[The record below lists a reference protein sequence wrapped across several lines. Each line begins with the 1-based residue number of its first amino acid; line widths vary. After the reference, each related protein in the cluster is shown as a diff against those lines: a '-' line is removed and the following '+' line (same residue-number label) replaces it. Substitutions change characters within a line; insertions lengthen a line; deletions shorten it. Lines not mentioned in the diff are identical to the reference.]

1 VATLL
6 PDRAGDLQSSERVD
20 ATTITIVTWNVQG
33 SAGLDVAGVAEIL
46 TVARPDVVAIQ
57 EIGWGQARRLA
68 RRLGMASAWTFKH
81 WGWPLPEGLALLTRH
96 RLVDSSHFVLRRR
109 PWWDWRR
116 RVAARATVDRDGML
130 FDIINVHL
138 SPHDHAAERRR
149 EASVVLDVAGKRP
162 RPPMIA
168 GDCNDGPDGPGPA
181 DFTAAGWI
189 DAWMLDRLADVD
201 GSTNWTAGT
210 RLGRLPTQ
218 RLDYVFVPP
227 GWLVLDAA
235 VLAPPNR
242 LDWFAE
248 RSDHLPLSATVSP
261 PGPQR

>member
-1 VATLL
+1 
-6 PDRAGDLQSSERVD
+6 VD

-33 SAGLDVAGVAEIL
+33 SAGLDVAGVADVL
-46 TVARPDVVAIQ
+46 TVASPDVVAIQ
-57 EIGWGQARRLA
+57 EIGRGQARRLA

-81 WGWPLPEGLALLTRH
+81 LGWPSPEGLALLTPH
-96 RLVDSSHFVLRRR
+96 RLVDRSHFVLRRR

-116 RVAARATVDRDGML
+116 RVATRATIDRDGML

-138 SPHDHAAERRR
+138 SAHDHRDDRRR
-149 EASVVLDVAGKRP
+149 EAAVVLGVARQLP
-162 RPPMIA
+162 RPPIIS

-181 DFTAAGWI
+181 DFTAAGWL
-189 DAWMLDRLADVD
+189 DAWKLDRLADVD
-201 GSTNWTAGT
+201 GSTNWTAGA
-210 RLGRLPTQ
+210 RFGRSPTQ
-218 RLDYVFVPP
+218 RLDYVFVPAE
-227 GWLVLDAA
+227 WHVLDAA
-235 VLAPPNR
+235 VLAPSDR